1 MSGYFLVEKKIF
13 MKNRHKYFLKGYK
26 ILADILYN
34 SKSKINSKDVI
45 INFQKRIHGK
55 SKMNFKILLIL
66 IYFLI
71 NNKIKK
77 VV

>member
-1 MSGYFLVEKKIF
+1 

-45 INFQKRIHGK
+45 INFQKGF
-55 SKMNFKILLIL
+55 ME
-66 IYFLI
+66 
-71 NNKIKK
+71 K
-77 VV
+77 VK